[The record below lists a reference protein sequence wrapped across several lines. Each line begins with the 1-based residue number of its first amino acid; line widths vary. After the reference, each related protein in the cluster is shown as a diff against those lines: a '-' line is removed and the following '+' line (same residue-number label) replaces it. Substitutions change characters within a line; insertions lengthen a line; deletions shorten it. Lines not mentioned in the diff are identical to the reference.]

1 MLDLNE
7 IRDTINELE
16 DSDNISFNTC
26 EKLAA
31 LYTILDHH
39 LNDRSPVIQEYSEI
53 LPSYQL
59 YCKIKRKFELNEI
72 NDEAVR
78 VAIKSLC
85 SEIKDFLMILYS
97 NTSTDLERN
106 ELQKMLKSLTFN

>member
-1 MLDLNE
+1 MIDLNE

-39 LNDRSPVIQEYSEI
+39 RNEANPVIQEYSEI

-59 YCKIKRKFELNEI
+59 YCKIKRKFELHEI

-85 SEIKDFLMILYS
+85 GEIKDFLNILYG
-97 NTSTDLERN
+97 NTSTELERE
-106 ELQKMLKSLTFN
+106 ELQKMLKSLLFK